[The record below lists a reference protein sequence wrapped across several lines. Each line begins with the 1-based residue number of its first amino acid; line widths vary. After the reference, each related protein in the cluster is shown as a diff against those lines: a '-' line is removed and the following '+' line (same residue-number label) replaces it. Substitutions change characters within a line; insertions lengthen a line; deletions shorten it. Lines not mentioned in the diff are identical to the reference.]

1 MNGFDLFDIVD
12 LTSKFGMFSLK
23 YTIYCAPFVNVRRMH
38 FFFNVLSSKNNRS
51 LEQSLFDSVQ
61 NEDRFYF

>member
-23 YTIYCAPFVNVRRMH
+23 STIHCAPFVNVN

-51 LEQSLFDSVQ
+51 LVQSLFDSVQ

>member
-12 LTSKFGMFSLK
+12 LTSKFGTFSLK
-23 YTIYCAPFVNVRRMH
+23 YTIHCAPFVNVRRMN

>member
-12 LTSKFGMFSLK
+12 LTSKFGMSSLK
-23 YTIYCAPFVNVRRMH
+23 YTIHCAPFVNVRRMN